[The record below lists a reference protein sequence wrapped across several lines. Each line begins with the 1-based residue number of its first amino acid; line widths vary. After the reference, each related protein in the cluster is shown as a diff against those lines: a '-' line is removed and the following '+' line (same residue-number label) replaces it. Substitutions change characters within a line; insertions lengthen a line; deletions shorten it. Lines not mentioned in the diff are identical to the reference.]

1 MPQQSSISRRM
12 EAAVD
17 AYMKADYETTLI
29 HLFPAIDK
37 TSKLRRP
44 KTKKVGERIRGFLQ
58 DEEDL
63 ISFIAMGMVIK
74 NIYRDGKSI
83 VEAIYEFGRCPIA
96 HEGEL
101 DPRLKFT
108 DTIEIR
114 IDNEW
119 HLPKIY
125 IFSMI
130 IAAITAKENANEF
143 FVTDCIATIRDKPV
157 HLNTLWG
164 KASLLRELLG
174 MNELYPPH
182 C

>member
-1 MPQQSSISRRM
+1 MPQQSSIGRRM

-17 AYMKADYETTLI
+17 AYMNADYETTLI

-37 TSKLRRP
+37 TAKIRRP
-44 KTKKVGERIRGFLQ
+44 KSKVGERIRGFLQ

-63 ISFIAMGMVIK
+63 ISFIATGAIIK
-74 NIYRDGKSI
+74 NIQRDGKSI
-83 VEAIYEFGRCPIA
+83 IEAIYEFGRCPIA

-108 DTIEIR
+108 DEIEIR
-114 IDNEW
+114 INHEW
-119 HLPKIY
+119 RLPKLY

-130 IAAITAKENANEF
+130 IAVITAKENANEF
-143 FVTDCIATIRDKPV
+143 FVTDCIATIREKQI

-164 KASLLRELLG
+164 KSSFLRELLG
-174 MNELYPPH
+174 MYKLYPRP